1 MQGIIFNL
9 LEEIVTRD
17 LGADTWDDLLDG
29 AGLDGVYTAFVNYPD
44 DQLLSLVSVAAGALD
59 KPESDIIRWF
69 GQNAIPL
76 LAERYANF
84 FTSCEN
90 TRAFLLSLNDIIHPE
105 VRKLYPDADVPD
117 FDYEASNP
125 EFLILRY
132 TSSRQI
138 CALAEGLIMGA
149 GSYFNEKITLEHG
162 TCVHKGGDTC
172 EFKVTCN

>member
-125 EFLILRY
+125 EFLR
-132 TSSRQI
+132 
-138 CALAEGLIMGA
+138 EGSAIADTLYPDRIVL
-149 GSYFNEKITLEHG
+149 GSDNNGVADKLKQLYK
-162 TCVHKGGDTC
+162 
-172 EFKVTCN
+172 